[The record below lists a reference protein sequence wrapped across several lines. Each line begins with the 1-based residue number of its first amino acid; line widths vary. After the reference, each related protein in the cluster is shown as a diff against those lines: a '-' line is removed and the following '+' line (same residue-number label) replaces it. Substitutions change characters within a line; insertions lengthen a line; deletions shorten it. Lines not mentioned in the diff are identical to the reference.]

1 MSSVKEKWLSDF
13 FRQSRRGLLRYLI
26 PRVPNEIDA
35 EDAAQEVYLR
45 LLRVN
50 DVGLI
55 RDPRSFALR
64 VASNVAYEWRMR
76 AHNKPMHSDET
87 LESQPSNAPSP
98 FDEVQQAQEM
108 SSLSRALTTL
118 SPTCRAVVLLHR
130 RDEMTYQEI
139 AQFVGLSVGMVK
151 KHLRHGLAVCR
162 DSMLQEKGNGG
173 RLP

>member
-1 MSSVKEKWLSDF
+1 MPSPKEKWLSDL
-13 FRQSRRGLLRYLI
+13 FRHSRRGLLRYLA
-26 PRVPNEIDA
+26 PRVPTETDA

-64 VASNVAYEWRMR
+64 VAANVAYEWRMR
-76 AHNKPMHSDET
+76 AHNRPMHSDEA
-87 LESQPSNAPSP
+87 LETRASEAPGP
-98 FDEVQQAQEM
+98 FDEVRQAQEM
-108 SSLSRALTTL
+108 GVLSRALSTL

-130 RDEMTYQEI
+130 RDDMTYQEI
-139 AQFVGLSVGMVK
+139 ARFVGLSVGMVK

-162 DSMLQEKGNGG
+162 DSLLRERGVE
-173 RLP
+173 